1 MATQTVHL
9 PRQDYSSL
17 QIGDRVYRTSTQQ
30 VGGFNTNLGSLLT
43 VGEITNIQDGTI
55 AADGVI
61 TNTTVLT
68 IDVSDTLE
76 QTTTDH
82 YLLFQKSNIANKSSI
97 LGYYGEAEFENAA
110 VPFGKIELFSVAC
123 EYSESSK

>member
-17 QIGDRVYRTSTQQ
+17 QIGDKVYRTNTQQ
-30 VGGFNTNLGSLLT
+30 QGVFDTNSGALIT
-43 VGEITNIQDGTI
+43 MGEIENIQDGTI
-55 AADGVI
+55 TTDGVT

-68 IDVSDTLE
+68 IDVSDSLT

-82 YLLFQKSNIANKSSI
+82 YLLFQKNNIANKSSI
-97 LGYYGEAEFENAA
+97 LGYYGEAEFQIIQSLDA
-110 VPFGKIELFSVAC
+110 ELFSVAC

>member
-30 VGGFNTNLGSLLT
+30 QGGFDTNSGSLIT
-43 VGEITNIQDGTI
+43 MGEITNIQDGTI
-55 AADGVI
+55 TTDGIV

-68 IDVSDTLE
+68 INVDDSLE

-97 LGYYGEAEFENAA
+97 LGYYGEAEFQALTSLD
-110 VPFGKIELFSVAC
+110 VELFSVAC